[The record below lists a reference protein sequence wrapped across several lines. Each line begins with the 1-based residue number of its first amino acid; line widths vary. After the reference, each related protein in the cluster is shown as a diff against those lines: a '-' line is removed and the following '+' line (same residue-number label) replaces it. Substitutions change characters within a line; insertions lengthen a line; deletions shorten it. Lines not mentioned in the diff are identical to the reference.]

1 MREDFDPSYDDN
13 NNNQDRLVK
22 LEDMFSDTAYYYFDV
37 NEWEV
42 IIDHYLNT
50 LRLEKAVKALDFAQ
64 YQHPNS
70 AELNLK
76 KAEVFMEQN
85 ELDEALSVLKNLDEI
100 YPFNPDIF
108 IGIGDVYS
116 RKMEHYSAIIHY
128 KKALGLCE
136 DGKEDIYI
144 QLAAECQSLEK
155 PAQSIYWLKVMMNE
169 FPDSI
174 EGLYEMAFCY
184 EVNGNQKLG
193 AEFFKS
199 FLHTNPYNHHAWFNL
214 GNLYTTLEK
223 YEEAL
228 NAFDYSV
235 ISFEEFSSGW
245 YNKGNIL
252 GRLSRYQEAI
262 EAFERTLELEGPA
275 AQTHFYIGDCFEN
288 LEKFGKAKI
297 AYQKAI
303 ELDEDHLDAWIGAA
317 NCYLELGDGEEALNY
332 CEKALKLNSDNSL
345 VQYLYGDVCKSLG
358 YFDAAKR
365 AYDKVIELDHKNS
378 EIYLDYSDL
387 YFCNDEKYLAIEM
400 LETGLEKFK
409 NQPDLIYRMG
419 TYHFLM
425 GRKNNAFEFWTNAT
439 IIDDNLKQSIFEYCP
454 QLMADV
460 EIKDFFS

>member
-1 MREDFDPSYDDN
+1 MKEDFDPSYDD

-37 NEWEV
+37 NEWEG

-50 LRLEKAVKALDFAQ
+50 LRVEKAIKALDFAQ

-70 AELNLK
+70 AELYLK
-76 KAEVFMEQN
+76 QAEVLMEQN
-85 ELDEALSVLKNLDEI
+85 EHNKAIAVLKKLQET

-108 IGIGDVYS
+108 IGMGDAYS
-116 RKMEHYSAIIHY
+116 RKMDYYNAIINY
-128 KKALGLCE
+128 KTALELCE
-136 DGKEDIYI
+136 DGKEEIYI

-155 PAQSIYWLKVMMNE
+155 PAQAIYWLKVMLSE

-184 EVNGNQKLG
+184 EVNGTQEAG
-193 AEFFKS
+193 TEFFKT
-199 FLHTNPYNHHAWFNL
+199 FLHSNPYNHHAWFNL
-214 GNLYTTLEK
+214 GNLCTTLEK

-252 GRLSRYQEAI
+252 GRLGRYKDAI

-275 AQTHFYIGDCFEN
+275 AQTYFYIGDCYEN
-288 LEKFGKAKI
+288 IEKFGKAKQ
-297 AYQKAI
+297 AYQKSI
-303 ELDEDHLDAWIGAA
+303 ELDHDHLDAWVGAA
-317 NCYLELGDGEEALNY
+317 NCYLELGDAEEALNF
-332 CEKALKLNSDNSL
+332 CEKALKLDAKNSL
-345 VQYLYGDVCKSLG
+345 VQYLFGDVCKALG

-365 AYDKVIELDHKNS
+365 AFDNVIEMDPSNS
-378 EIYLDYSDL
+378 EVYLDYSDL
-387 YFCNDEKYLAIEM
+387 LFCNDEKFKAIE
-400 LETGLEKFK
+400 LLNAGITLFT

-425 GRKNNAFEFWTNAT
+425 GRKNSAFEFWTNAT
-439 IIDDNLKQSIFEYCP
+439 LIDNNLKQSIFEYCP
-454 QLMADV
+454 QLKADI